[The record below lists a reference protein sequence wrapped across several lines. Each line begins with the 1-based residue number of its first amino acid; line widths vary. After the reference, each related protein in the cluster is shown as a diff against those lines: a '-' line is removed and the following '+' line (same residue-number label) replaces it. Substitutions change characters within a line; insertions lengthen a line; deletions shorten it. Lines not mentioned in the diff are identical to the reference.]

1 MMANSTKYYTLIGSL
16 PALPRHFEQ
25 AERVPISPLKL
36 SERLK
41 MLEPEDAMVVEE
53 LRDFLVWERQS
64 LERTDQDVLH
74 RYDQFKETL
83 QNAFAWELIHL
94 VIAVRSIIVGLR
106 CRRLQLDPPVG
117 HTSIQAQIAR
127 NWGHPDFRLG
137 MRFPWIGELEAMLRS
152 ETPLDVERKKLE
164 IGWQYAKRL
173 SEQYFFTFEAVL
185 LYLIQ
190 WDIVDRWTRRNAD
203 TGQERFE
210 QLVTDAMGQ
219 YANMF
224 AEE

>member
-1 MMANSTKYYTLIGSL
+1 MANSTNYYTLIGSL

-25 AERVPISPLKL
+25 AERVPISTLKL

-41 MLEPEDAMVVEE
+41 MLEPEDAKVVEE
-53 LRDFLVWERQS
+53 LSDFLAWERQS
-64 LERTDQDVLH
+64 LERTDQDVLR

-83 QNAFAWELIHL
+83 QNGFAWELIQH
-94 VIAVRSIIVGLR
+94 VIAVRSIIAGLR

-127 NWGHPDFRLG
+127 NWVHPDFRLG
-137 MRFPWIGELEAMLRS
+137 MRFPWIDEVEAMLRGD
-152 ETPLDVERKKLE
+152 TPFDVEYKKLE

-173 SEQYFFTFEAVL
+173 SERFHFTFEAVL
-185 LYLIQ
+185 LYLIRL
-190 WDIVDRWTRRNAD
+190 DIVDRWTRRNAD
-203 TGQERFE
+203 TGQEKFE
-210 QLVTDAMGQ
+210 QLVTNAMGQ